1 MKKVEVDSGAGFCFG
16 VDQVIKT
23 AETHLREGTPLYGLG
38 EMVHN
43 SQEVLRLEAL
53 GLKTINHDMGMR

>member
-1 MKKVEVDSGAGFCFG
+1 MRRIEVDSGAGFCFG

-23 AETHLREGTPLYGLG
+23 AETHLKEGKALYGLG

-43 SQEVLRLEAL
+43 SEEVDPDKRQRLLDEV
-53 GLKTINHDMGMR
+53 GV